1 MRTPEKDIIELTLLN
16 TKMRIRTSEDKNHLS
31 NVVKEYKEML
41 DTVEKK
47 MKISDPLKIA
57 LIAGLFI
64 TDELI
69 TKTADLKPIAER
81 ENQISRQLAEMLDRI
96 NQCF

>member
-41 DTVEKK
+41 DTVEK
-47 MKISDPLKIA
+47 
-57 LIAGLFI
+57 
-64 TDELI
+64 
-69 TKTADLKPIAER
+69 
-81 ENQISRQLAEMLDRI
+81 
-96 NQCF
+96 

>member
-1 MRTPEKDIIELTLLN
+1 MRTPAKDIIELTLLN

-64 TDELI
+64 TDELL
-69 TKTADLKPIAER
+69 TKTAGLKPIAER
-81 ENQISRQLAEMLDRI
+81 ENQISRQLTEMLDRI

>member
-1 MRTPEKDIIELTLLN
+1 
-16 TKMRIRTSEDKNHLS
+16 
-31 NVVKEYKEML
+31 
-41 DTVEKK
+41 